1 MDKTEF
7 VMGLEDIVAG
17 TSNICFIDGKEG
29 RLIYSGYNVNDLIDN
44 NASFEE
50 VVYILHHH
58 ELPSVEELEAFKET
72 LFQEYSL
79 PDEFVGLLKKVVKNS
94 TPMVALRSGISLLQ
108 NYDVD
113 NEAESYESK
122 HKSALRLVA
131 KVSALVAAIG
141 RIRGGKEVL
150 NPKENLS
157 YASNF
162 MYMLQGKEP
171 DELEERVMN
180 IALILH
186 ADHEFNASTFAARVT
201 TATESDMYSAIT
213 SAVGTLKGPLHGGA
227 NEAVMRLLLGIGDI
241 NNVEGK
247 VDDMLC
253 KKIKISGFGHRVYK
267 TMDPRA
273 IHLKKL
279 SKDLGEKYGNPKWYE
294 ITEKLE
300 EVVFRAKGLY
310 PNVDLYSASTYYVMG
325 IELDLFTPI
334 FAVSRM
340 SGWTAHVLEQYQ
352 NNRIIRPTS
361 IYTGPTNCNYV
372 PVK

>member
-1 MDKTEF
+1 VVARGEKDGWEGIIMEKTEI

-17 TSNICFIDGKEG
+17 ASDICFIDGKEG

-58 ELPSVEELEAFKET
+58 EPPTVEELEAFKKT
-72 LFQEYSL
+72 LFEEYSL
-79 PDEFVGLLKKVVKNS
+79 PDELVVMKPKK
-94 TPMVALRSGISLLQ
+94 
-108 NYDVD
+108 D
-113 NEAESYESK
+113 
-122 HKSALRLVA
+122 
-131 KVSALVAAIG
+131 
-141 RIRGGKEVL
+141 
-150 NPKENLS
+150 LS
-157 YASNF
+157 YASNL

-171 DELEERVMN
+171 DELEERAMN
-180 IALILH
+180 VALILH

-201 TATESDMYSAIT
+201 TATESDIYSAIT

-227 NEAVMRLLLGIGDI
+227 NEAVMRLLLEIGNI
-241 NNVEGK
+241 NNIEEK
-247 VDDMLC
+247 VHDMLS
-253 KKIKISGFGHRVYK
+253 KKVKISGFGHRVYK

-273 IHLKKL
+273 IHLKKFSKEL
-279 SKDLGEKYGNPKWYE
+279 SEKYGSSKWYE
-294 ITEKLE
+294 MTEKLE
-300 EVVFRAKGLY
+300 EVVFKAKGLY

-361 IYTGPTNCNYV
+361 IYTGSTNRSYV
-372 PVK
+372 PIK